1 MIEIFGRAGC
11 VWCSRATKLASDHDV
26 KFVYRD
32 FTNDPSVLN
41 ELIDRIP
48 NVATVPQIFADGKH
62 IGGFEDFKA
71 AIMRGDIKNG

>member
-11 VWCSRATKLASDHDV
+11 VWCVRATKLANDHNIN
-26 KFVYRD
+26 FVYRD

-48 NVATVPQIFADGKH
+48 NVATVPQIFVDGKH
-62 IGGFEDFKA
+62 IGGFEDFKS
-71 AIMRGDIKNG
+71 AIMLGDIKNG